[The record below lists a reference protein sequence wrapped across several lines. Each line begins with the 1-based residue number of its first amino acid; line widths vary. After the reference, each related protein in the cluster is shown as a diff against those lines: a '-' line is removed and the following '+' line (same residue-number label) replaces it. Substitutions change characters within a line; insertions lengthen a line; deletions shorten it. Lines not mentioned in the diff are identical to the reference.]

1 MSTNVTVD
9 LMQILCSNVMSHV
22 QPYTLQL
29 NQSQRTN
36 TAHNSCQNVF
46 LKQHSPKMTIKK
58 WVETCWG
65 NNKQLLILQLVCM
78 V

>member
-9 LMQILCSNVMSHV
+9 LMQILCSNAMSYV

-36 TAHNSCQNVF
+36 TAHNICQNMF
-46 LKQHSPKMTIKK
+46 LKQHSLKMTIKNGSK
-58 WVETCWG
+58 HVAVIINGC
-65 NNKQLLILQLVCM
+65 
-78 V
+78 